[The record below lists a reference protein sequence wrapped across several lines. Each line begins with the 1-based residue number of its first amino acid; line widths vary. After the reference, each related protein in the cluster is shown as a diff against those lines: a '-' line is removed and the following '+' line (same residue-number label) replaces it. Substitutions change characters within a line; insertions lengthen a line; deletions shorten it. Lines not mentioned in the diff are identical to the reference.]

1 MRTRLC
7 ILAALVV
14 LPAASCH
21 GPDPTAG
28 LPTLHLVKGTVT
40 RGGQPVNGGFLT
52 FQPDKDIPGAAVV
65 AEVGADGRF
74 EVMTTNTN
82 TRDGR
87 RAKGAP
93 AASYR
98 VTYAASGTEQGA
110 TLPVEAPKPIR
121 VEPKENEITI
131 ELPAAR
137 K

>member
-7 ILAALVV
+7 IFAALCTV
-14 LPAASCH
+14 LGCH
-21 GPDPTAG
+21 GPDPTVG
-28 LPTLHLVKGTVT
+28 LPTLHPVKGVVT
-40 RGGQPVNGGFLT
+40 RGGQPVTGGFLT

-65 AEVGADGRF
+65 ADVGADGRF

-93 AASYR
+93 ATSYR
-98 VTYAASGTEQGA
+98 VTYAASGTEQEA
-110 TLPVEAPKPIR
+110 TLPVEAPKPVR
-121 VEPKENEITI
+121 VEPKENDITI
-131 ELPAAR
+131 ELPAAH

>member
-1 MRTRLC
+1 M
-7 ILAALVV
+7 V
-14 LPAASCH
+14 
-21 GPDPTAG
+21 G
-28 LPTLHLVKGTVT
+28 LPQLHPVKGVVT
-40 RGGQPVNGGFLT
+40 RGVDPVHGGFLT

-65 AEVGADGRF
+65 ADVGADGRF

-93 AASYR
+93 ATSYR
-98 VTYAASGTEQGA
+98 VTYATSGTEQGA
-110 TLPVEAPKPIR
+110 TLPVEAPKPVR

-131 ELPAAR
+131 ELPPAH